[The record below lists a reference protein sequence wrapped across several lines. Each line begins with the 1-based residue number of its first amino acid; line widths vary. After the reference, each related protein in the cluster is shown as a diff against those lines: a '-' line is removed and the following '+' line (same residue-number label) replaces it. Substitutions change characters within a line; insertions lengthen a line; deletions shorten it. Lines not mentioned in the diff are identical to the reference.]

1 MSTVLYALGRWATR
15 AKFLVLALWIAV
27 LALLGAGAVFLGQGA
42 NAAISIPGTE
52 SQEAITQL
60 SHTFP
65 EVSGTSATVIVTA
78 APGDKVTEQPYRDI
92 IIDATRALE
101 DVPDAVAVQSP
112 FAGTQ
117 VDATGEEAT
126 PGTGGL
132 AADESAALITV
143 QLDAETG
150 SIAEATEQGVQR
162 VVDDI
167 RAGLPAGG
175 ETSYGGDAFSAAIP
189 GVTATEAIG
198 VIIAFVVLLLT
209 LGSLLAAGMPLIIAM
224 LGVGVSIAGIFFVT
238 AFAELTSTTPMLAL
252 MLGLAVGIDYT
263 LFIVSR
269 HQEQLRGGMP
279 VAESIAR
286 ATATS
291 GSAVVFAG
299 LTVIIALVGLSVAG
313 IPFLT
318 ALGVAAAAAVAIAVL
333 IAITLTP
340 AILAMAGI
348 RILPR
353 KHRRALAG
361 VDSATRKLAQNDEGV
376 GAAQN
381 DEREASS
388 PVILRER
395 SDSQDPGQPAP
406 AAPSRADRFF
416 AGWVRGVTR
425 KPLITIVA
433 VLVGLGVAT
442 IPALDLRLALPNATS
457 LEADNPARVTYELT
471 GEHFGEGYNGPLLL
485 TGSIIGST
493 DPLGLMEGIADEVR
507 KVPGVADVPMSTP
520 NQGADTGIVQIVP
533 VAGPHSESTTEL
545 VHALRDKHD
554 EWQEKF
560 GVSFAVTGFTAVG
573 IDVSTL
579 LLEALVPFGVLVVG
593 LSLIL
598 LAMVFRSV
606 WVPIKATLGFLLSVG
621 TAFGAV
627 VAVFQWGWLGDV
639 LNVHSAG
646 PVLSFMPIILMGVL
660 FGLAMDYEVF
670 LVARIREEYVHGA
683 NAQDAIKRGFVG
695 SAKVVT
701 AAALIMFAV
710 FAAFVPEGDP
720 SIKVIALGLA
730 VGVFVDAFIVRMTL
744 VPAVLA
750 LLGDRAWWMPRWLAK
765 LLPAFDVEGEGLT
778 REIAHEN
785 WPADDPTAAIAADGL
800 LFAHGVQVPRLRVAA
815 SETLLLDPRDAV
827 SLPLARA
834 LAGRGKFTAGTLKVA
849 GLLLPERGSSL
860 RARAA
865 WADASEAAGLR
876 DALHDAPRVLVL
888 DLRDAATRPLDYAE
902 TESIRS
908 ALAALAALAR
918 HGDTAPTS
926 LVVLGTRD
934 LAEHLLPHGSV
945 LVGLHGLVG
954 AHDGP
959 EAGVPPRAPDPA
971 PLAVGGP
978 VPVPP
983 PKYAREIPSMTASIT
998 EQPAHI
1004 FNTTEEGTR

>member
-65 EVSGTSATVIVTA
+65 EVSGTSATVIVAA

-101 DVPDAVAVQSP
+101 DVQDAVAVQSP

-117 VDATGEEAT
+117 VDATGEEAG
-126 PGTGGL
+126 PGEGGL

-318 ALGVAAAAAVAIAVL
+318 ALGVAAAAAVAVAVL

-353 KHRRALAG
+353 KHRRALSG

-376 GAAQN
+376 GAAH
-381 DEREASS
+381 
-388 PVILRER
+388 
-395 SDSQDPGQPAP
+395 
-406 AAPSRADRFF
+406 PSRADRFF

-815 SETLLLDPRDAV
+815 SEALLLDPRDAV

-865 WADASEAAGLR
+865 WADASDVAGLR

-978 VPVPP
+978 VPVPQSE
-983 PKYAREIPSMTASIT
+983 YAREIPSMTASIT

-1004 FNTTEEGTR
+1004 FKNTEEGTR

>member
-1 MSTVLYALGRWATR
+1 MNRNRKGRMSTVLYALGRWASR

-42 NAAISIPGTE
+42 NAPISIPGTE
-52 SQEAITQL
+52 SQDAITAL

-78 APGDKVTEQPYRDI
+78 APGDKVTDQPYRDI
-92 IIDATRALE
+92 IIQATQELE
-101 DVPDAVAVQSP
+101 GVQDAVAVQSP

-117 VDATGEEAT
+117 VEATGKEAE

-150 SIAEATEQGVQR
+150 NIAEPIERGISQAT
-162 VVDDI
+162 DDI
-167 RAGLPAGG
+167 RAELPEGAQ
-175 ETSYGGDAFSAAIP
+175 TSYGGDAFSAAIP

-198 VIIAFVVLLLT
+198 VIIAFIVLLLT

-269 HQEQLRGGMP
+269 HQEQLRSGMP
-279 VAESIAR
+279 VGESIAR

-361 VDSATRKLAQNDEGV
+361 TPEPATQND
-376 GAAQN
+376 GAA
-381 DEREASS
+381 A
-388 PVILRER
+388 
-395 SDSQDPGQPAP
+395 QP
-406 AAPSRADRFF
+406 APSRADRFF

-433 VLVGLGVAT
+433 VLVGLGIAT

-533 VAGPHSESTTEL
+533 EAGPHAESTTEL
-545 VHALRDKHD
+545 VHALREKHD

-579 LLEALVPFGVLVVG
+579 LLEALVPFGILVVG

-750 LLGDRAWWMPRWLAK
+750 LLGDRAWWMPRWLSK
-765 LLPAFDVEGEGLT
+765 ILPSFDVEGEGLT
-778 REIAHEN
+778 REIAHQN
-785 WPADDPTAAIAADGL
+785 WPEDAPGSVIAADRL
-800 LFAHGVQVPRLRVAA
+800 LFAHGVSVPRLRIAPD
-815 SETLLLDPRDAV
+815 ETLLLDPRDPAA
-827 SLPLARA
+827 LPLAQA
-834 LAGRGKFTAGTLKVA
+834 LVGRGKMVAGTLKVA
-849 GLLLPERGSSL
+849 GLLLPERGGSL

-865 WADASEAAGLR
+865 WAEAAQLR
-876 DALHDAPRVLVL
+876 DALSDSPRVLVL
-888 DLRDAATRPLDYAE
+888 DLRRAATQPLDYAE
-902 TESIRS
+902 VEGARS

-918 HGDTAPTS
+918 HGDTGPTT
-926 LVVLGTRD
+926 LVVFGSREH
-934 LAEHLLPHGSV
+934 AEQLLP
-945 LVGLHGLVG
+945 
-954 AHDGP
+954 P
-959 EAGVPPRAPDPA
+959 ETRFVELPDPEQRVPGHADPGVRDPELVAAGATAA
-971 PLAVGGP
+971 PQP
-978 VPVPP
+978 EH
-983 PKYAREIPSMTASIT
+983 AREVPRMTAPQT
-998 EQPAHI
+998 EQPPHI
-1004 FNTTEEGTR
+1004 LSTPEEGTR